1 MLREPPIFPSSSC
14 GVFFLIAF
22 RSKPGVPFR
31 FFLCFHTA
39 MAEANRRGVL
49 W

>member
-1 MLREPPIFPSSSC
+1 MLREPPIFPAPA
-14 GVFFLIAF
+14 VEYFFIAF